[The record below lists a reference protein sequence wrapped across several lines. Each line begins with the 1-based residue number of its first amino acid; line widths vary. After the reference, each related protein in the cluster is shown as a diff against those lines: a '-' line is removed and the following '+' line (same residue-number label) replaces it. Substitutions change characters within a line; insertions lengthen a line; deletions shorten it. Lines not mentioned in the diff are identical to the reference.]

1 MEDVDAGAQL
11 RREIVTFRQSM
22 PYGRFPR
29 ALYAKAKRY
38 ATERR
43 RGGTS
48 VGKTAAELGVRPVT
62 ARAWCEEGVDEKH
75 DRIQGSDNISLVPLV
90 VCADAAARLE
100 LQFPDG
106 TRCHA
111 SGVTA
116 PLLAQVIEALRRPQ

>member
-1 MEDVDAGAQL
+1 MEDVEAGDQL
-11 RREIVTFRQSM
+11 RREIVAFRRGK

-48 VGKTAAELGVRPVT
+48 VGKIAAELGVRPVT
-62 ARAWCEEGVDEKH
+62 ARAWCEEGVAEKH
-75 DRIQGSDNISLVPLV
+75 DRIEGGDSISLVPLV
-90 VCADAAARLE
+90 VCADAAAKLE

-116 PLLAQVIEALRRPQ
+116 PLLAQVIEALRRPR